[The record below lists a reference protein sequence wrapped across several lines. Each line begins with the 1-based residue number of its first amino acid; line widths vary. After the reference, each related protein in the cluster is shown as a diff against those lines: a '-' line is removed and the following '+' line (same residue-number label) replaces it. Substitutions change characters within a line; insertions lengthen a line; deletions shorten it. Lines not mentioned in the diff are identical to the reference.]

1 MPFVTNITAQDSSRS
16 REVVELVT
24 VALSQERR
32 SGLAEILRA
41 VAETVDATGCILWQE
56 TPASNQ
62 LFVLA
67 DWWRGSERNYRHNLS
82 LENSAAGQ
90 AVLNQTIVVVDDVD
104 TDPRVYRHD
113 GFVERA
119 GIRCFCSIPLR
130 IAGKRGALALYRT
143 VSRPFQKEDLSIL
156 SDLAALLP
164 SLYQTIVDRMSY
176 RLVGSI
182 NKVLQ
187 GADRPVTSN
196 RARLRTFRSTAR
208 ALCDCLAE
216 AFDAME
222 ASLFLEDSL
231 HEPGVFRLAATTWPE
246 RKKFAKSTYA
256 ASAEEG
262 LTGWILEN
270 RKSLSIF
277 DLAHFGRERHLL
289 RSLYP
294 GLIWKDSL
302 RIESSARR
310 FLEVPPDKGLQP
322 LSFMGAPL
330 LSGGIV
336 VGVIRCCTA
345 TQSPFF
351 YGEQEVQLL
360 ELVADQIGQ
369 AWSGWLKQR
378 EIEEEIRTWERLAD
392 SMRELNHFV
401 EQQAGIK
408 APDETLVF
416 HKALEI
422 TNQVIPG
429 AEISDVRLLDEQTK
443 ELYFEATCGKA
454 WQEGTPTEIASRRGR
469 RFPVTAYP
477 PTSAGAQA
485 VQTGQLYLNPDTSSP
500 KYYYSKTFQSTR
512 RIIVA
517 PINVAGKIFGVLDIR
532 GTGNRE
538 FPRYATKIAE
548 ILSQQLGLYHY
559 LLKTFAEL
567 ETFQR
572 NQAQTFEDFTHQLRS
587 PILQVHARSQA
598 CLRLALPEAPATES
612 LRTQLRAVRG
622 LAAKAKTVSQSLSLF
637 ADLAAGKKLRPTF
650 TRLSADFVRTVIE
663 AADDQQCTLDPDRQL
678 HFQVDREGFEALRI
692 VDVLAEINLLLQA
705 VNNLL
710 DNAAKYSF
718 PKTVVKISAGITAS
732 GRFHITVTNNGLD
745 LGKDQIKRCLERGW
759 RSQRAKEV
767 TGEGSG
773 IGLWIVD
780 HIMKAHQGEVLIIPT
795 TAERWTETKLLLPA
809 ANVK

>member
-1 MPFVTNITAQDSSRS
+1 MTITGKASSLS
-16 REVVELVT
+16 RDVVELVT

-41 VAETVDATGCILWQE
+41 VAEAVGAMGCILWQE
-56 TPASNQ
+56 TPAANQ

-67 DWWRGSERNYRHNLS
+67 DWWLGSVRSYRHNLS
-82 LENSAAGQ
+82 LENSATGQ
-90 AVLNQTIVVVDDVD
+90 AILHQTVVVVNDVN
-104 TDPRVYRHD
+104 TDSRVDRHD

-119 GIRCFCSIPLR
+119 GIFCFCSIPLK

-143 VSRPFQKEDLSIL
+143 VPQPFEEQDLSRL
-156 SDLAALLP
+156 SELASLLP

-176 RLVGSI
+176 QLVGAISKI
-182 NKVLQ
+182 LQ
-187 GADRPVTSN
+187 RADRSAPSN
-196 RARLRTFRSTAR
+196 RARLRTFRTTAQ
-208 ALCDCLAE
+208 ALCDCLAG
-216 AFDAME
+216 AFDALE
-222 ASLFLEDSL
+222 VSLFIEDSL
-231 HEPGVFRLAATTWPE
+231 LEPGVFRLAATTWPE
-246 RKKFAKSTYA
+246 RKKFAKLTYA
-256 ASAEEG
+256 ANADEG

-270 RKSLSIF
+270 HKPLRIF
-277 DLAHFGRERHLL
+277 DLAHFERERHLL
-289 RSLYP
+289 RSHYP
-294 GLIWKDSL
+294 RLIWKDSL
-302 RIESSARR
+302 RIESSVRR
-310 FLEVPPDKGLQP
+310 ILGVPPDKGLQP
-322 LSFMGAPL
+322 LSFMGAPV
-330 LSGGIV
+330 LSGGKV

-369 AWSGWLKQR
+369 IWSRWLQQR

-408 APDETLVF
+408 APNETLVF

-429 AEISDVRLLDEQTK
+429 AEISDVRLLNEQAN
-443 ELYFEATCGKA
+443 ELYFEATCGHA
-454 WQEGTPTEIASRRGR
+454 WQEGTPAEIASRRGR
-469 RFPVTAYP
+469 RFPVTGYP
-477 PTSAGAQA
+477 PNSAGAYV

-500 KYYYSKTFQSTR
+500 KYHYSKTFQSTR

-517 PINVAGKIFGVLDIR
+517 PISVAGKLFGVLDIR

-567 ETFQR
+567 ESFRR

-598 CLRLALPEAPATES
+598 CLRLALPETSASEN

-622 LAAKAKTVSQSLSLF
+622 LTAKAKTVSQSLSLF
-637 ADLAAGKKLRPTF
+637 ADLAAGKPLRPTLM
-650 TRLSADFVRTVIE
+650 RLSADFVKTVIE
-663 AADDQQCTLDPDRQL
+663 AADDHQCTLDPDRQL
-678 HFQVDREGFEALRI
+678 HFQVDREGFETLKT
-692 VDVLAEINLLLQA
+692 VDVAADTSLLLQV

-718 PKTVVKISAGITAS
+718 SKTVVKVYAGITAS
-732 GRFHITVTNNGLD
+732 GRFHITVMNNGLA
-745 LGKDQIKRCLERGW
+745 LRKEEIRRCLERGW
-759 RSQRAKEV
+759 RGQGAKEV

-780 HIMKAHQGEVLIIPT
+780 YIMKAHQGEILIIPT
-795 TAERWTETKLLLPA
+795 TAERWTEAKLLFPA
-809 ANVK
+809 VYVK